1 MAHTPF
7 HGLMQPSR
15 RPSMQF
21 QQLNQAY
28 QSDPRRIL
36 GQTLMGQGASSA
48 PVRTPLQGLGRLSSA
63 LVGAYLQRK
72 AGDAQTAREAQM
84 TDQIMGMLGPN
95 VAPGVRAAVT
105 ANPAAA
111 QSALLAAQLAPR
123 VTSEITDIGDFA
135 GVQTTTTSPLTGN
148 TSTQIS
154 NIVQRRAPPET
165 FSALTDKEANDAGL
179 DTSRGQKYQRS
190 NRSNKI
196 TQIGGTAPTTNI
208 NVDMAKES
216 GKGLLK
222 KFDTLEEAA
231 TASTTA
237 LSRVDQMLGLLDE
250 IDTGFGAETAL
261 TFQRIGQFFNPDF
274 DLKDVAGKEQFL
286 AAANELVLPRVKQ
299 LGYNPTDAD
308 LRFISQASPRLSNST
323 AGNKLLL
330 QAIRISEA
338 RNVALFREA
347 NRFIRSNPQI
357 MEDPTGRFKLG
368 EHLLEFQQTNPL
380 FTESAYA
387 LKAEFERLTGTPAA
401 SVTADDP
408 IADLVNMG
416 LMEAPGQ

>member
-1 MAHTPF
+1 MA
-7 HGLMQPSR
+7 L
-15 RPSMQF
+15 RPRAMPTFGF
-21 QQLNQAY
+21 QRLNPAY
-28 QSDPRRIL
+28 QSDPRRIM
-36 GQTLMGQGASSA
+36 GQALAQQGASSA

-63 LVGAYLQRK
+63 LVGAYLQRN
-72 AGDAQTAREAQM
+72 ALDAQAQREAQA
-84 TDQIMGMLGPN
+84 TEALIGALPENVSPQIRAM
-95 VAPGVRAAVT
+95 VQAAPGT
-105 ANPAAA
+105 FEPALM
-111 QSALLAAQLAPR
+111 SALLQPTT
-123 VTSEITDIGDFA
+123 TSSVVDQGDMAF
-135 GVQTTTTSPLTGN
+135 VQNTTTSPLTGAQ
-148 TSTQIS
+148 ST
-154 NIVQRRAPPET
+154 NIGSLVQRRAAAET
-165 FSALTDKEANDAGL
+165 FSPLTDQEAKDAGL

-357 MEDPTGRFKLG
+357 MQDPTGRFKLG

-380 FTESAYA
+380 FTESANA

>member
-1 MAHTPF
+1 MA
-7 HGLMQPSR
+7 L
-15 RPSMQF
+15 RPRAMPTFGF
-21 QQLNQAY
+21 QRLNPAY
-28 QSDPRRIL
+28 QSDPRRIM
-36 GQTLMGQGASSA
+36 GQALAQQGASSA

-63 LVGAYLQRK
+63 LVGAYLQRN
-72 AGDAQTAREAQM
+72 ALDAQAQREAQATEALM
-84 TDQIMGMLGPN
+84 GALPENVSPQIRAM
-95 VAPGVRAAVT
+95 VQAAPGT
-105 ANPAAA
+105 FEPALM
-111 QSALLAAQLAPR
+111 SALLQPT
-123 VTSEITDIGDFA
+123 TSSSVVDQGDMAF
-135 GVQTTTTSPLTGN
+135 VQNKTTSPLTGAQ
-148 TSTQIS
+148 ST
-154 NIVQRRAPPET
+154 NIGSLVQRRAAPET
-165 FSALTDKEANDAGL
+165 FSALTDQQAKEAGL

-237 LSRVDQMLGLLDE
+237 LSRVDQMLGLLEE

-380 FTESAYA
+380 FTESANA

>member
-1 MAHTPF
+1 MAI
-7 HGLMQPSR
+7 
-15 RPSMQF
+15 RPRAMPTFGF
-21 QQLNQAY
+21 QRLNPAY
-28 QSDPRRIL
+28 QSDPRRIM
-36 GQTLMGQGASSA
+36 GQALAQQGASSA

-63 LVGAYLQRK
+63 LVGAYLQRN
-72 AGDAQTAREAQM
+72 ALEGQAQREAQATEALM
-84 TDQIMGMLGPN
+84 GALPENVSPQIRAM
-95 VAPGVRAAVT
+95 VQAAPGT
-105 ANPAAA
+105 FEPALM
-111 QSALLAAQLAPR
+111 SALLQPTT
-123 VTSEITDIGDFA
+123 TSSLVDQGDMAF
-135 GVQTTTTSPLTGN
+135 VQNTTTTPLTGAQ
-148 TSTQIS
+148 STTIS
-154 NIVQRRAPPET
+154 SPVQRRAAPET
-165 FSALTDKEANDAGL
+165 FSPLTDQQAEEAGL

-338 RNVALFREA
+338 RNVALFQEA
-347 NRFIRSNPQI
+347 NRFIRANPQI

-368 EHLLEFQQTNPL
+368 EHLLQFQQTNPL
-380 FTESAYA
+380 FTESANA

>member
-1 MAHTPF
+1 MAI
-7 HGLMQPSR
+7 
-15 RPSMQF
+15 RPRAMPTFGF
-21 QQLNQAY
+21 QRLNPAY
-28 QSDPRRIL
+28 QSDPRRIM
-36 GQTLMGQGASSA
+36 GQALAQQGASSA

-63 LVGAYLQRK
+63 LVGAYLQRN
-72 AGDAQTAREAQM
+72 ALEGQAQREAQATEALM
-84 TDQIMGMLGPN
+84 GALPENVSPQIRAM
-95 VAPGVRAAVT
+95 VQAAPGT
-105 ANPAAA
+105 FEPALM
-111 QSALLAAQLAPR
+111 SALLQPTT
-123 VTSEITDIGDFA
+123 TSSLVDQGDMAF
-135 GVQTTTTSPLTGN
+135 VQNTTTTPLTGAQ
-148 TSTQIS
+148 STTIS
-154 NIVQRRAPPET
+154 SPVQRRAAPET
-165 FSALTDKEANDAGL
+165 FSPLTDQQAEEAGL

-261 TFQRIGQFFNPDF
+261 TFQRIGQFFNPNF

-330 QAIRISEA
+330 QAIKISEA
-338 RNVALFREA
+338 RNVALFQEA

-368 EHLLEFQQTNPL
+368 EHLLQFQQTSPL
-380 FTESAYA
+380 FTESANA
-387 LKAEFERLTGTPAA
+387 LKAEFERLTGTSAA
-401 SVTADDP
+401 SVTADNP
-408 IADLVNMG
+408 IDDLVNMG
-416 LMEAPGQ
+416 LIKEPVQ

>member
-1 MAHTPF
+1 MA
-7 HGLMQPSR
+7 L
-15 RPSMQF
+15 RPRAMPTFGF
-21 QQLNQAY
+21 QRLNPAY
-28 QSDPRRIL
+28 QSDPRRIM
-36 GQTLMGQGASSA
+36 GQALAQQGASSA

-63 LVGAYLQRK
+63 LVGAYLQRN
-72 AGDAQTAREAQM
+72 ALEGQAQREAQATEALM
-84 TDQIMGMLGPN
+84 GALPENVSPQIRAM
-95 VAPGVRAAVT
+95 VQAAPGT
-105 ANPAAA
+105 FEPAMM
-111 QSALLAAQLAPR
+111 SALLQPTT
-123 VTSEITDIGDFA
+123 TSSVVDKGDMAF
-135 GVQTTTTSPLTGN
+135 VQNKTTSPLTGAQ
-148 TSTQIS
+148 ST
-154 NIVQRRAPPET
+154 NIGSLVQRRAAPET
-165 FSALTDKEANDAGL
+165 FSPLTDQQAKEAGL

-338 RNVALFREA
+338 RNVALFQEA

-380 FTESAYA
+380 FTESANA

>member
-1 MAHTPF
+1 MPTF
-7 HGLMQPSR
+7 
-15 RPSMQF
+15 QF
-21 QQLNQAY
+21 QRLNPAF

-36 GQTLMGQGASSA
+36 GQQLMGQGASTA

-63 LVGAYLQRK
+63 LVGAYLQRN
-72 AGDAQTAREAQM
+72 ALEGQAQREAQATEALM
-84 TDQIMGMLGPN
+84 GALPENVSPQIRAM
-95 VAPGVRAAVT
+95 VQAAPGT
-105 ANPAAA
+105 FEPALM
-111 QSALLAAQLAPR
+111 SALLQPTT
-123 VTSEITDIGDFA
+123 TSRLVDQGDMAF
-135 GVQTTTTSPLTGN
+135 VQNTTTTPLTGAQ
-148 TSTQIS
+148 STTIS
-154 NIVQRRAPPET
+154 SPVQRRAAPET
-165 FSALTDKEANDAGL
+165 FSPLTDQQAKEAGL

-338 RNVALFREA
+338 RNVALFQEA
-347 NRFIRSNPQI
+347 NRFIRTNPQI

-368 EHLLEFQQTNPL
+368 EHLLQFQQTNPL
-380 FTESAYA
+380 FTESANA
-387 LKAEFERLTGTPAA
+387 LKAEFERLTGTSAA

>member
-1 MAHTPF
+1 M
-7 HGLMQPSR
+7 G
-15 RPSMQF
+15 
-21 QQLNQAY
+21 QALA
-28 QSDPRRIL
+28 Q
-36 GQTLMGQGASSA
+36 QGASSA

-63 LVGAYLQRK
+63 LVGAYLQRN
-72 AGDAQTAREAQM
+72 ALEGQAQREAQATEALM
-84 TDQIMGMLGPN
+84 GALPENVSPQIRAM
-95 VAPGVRAAVT
+95 VQAAPGT
-105 ANPAAA
+105 FEPALM
-111 QSALLAAQLAPR
+111 SALLQPTT
-123 VTSEITDIGDFA
+123 TSRLVDQGDMAF
-135 GVQTTTTSPLTGN
+135 VQNTTTTPLTGAQ
-148 TSTQIS
+148 STTIS
-154 NIVQRRAPPET
+154 SPVQRRAAPET
-165 FSALTDKEANDAGL
+165 FSPLTDQQAKEAGL

-338 RNVALFREA
+338 RNVALFQEA
-347 NRFIRSNPQI
+347 NRFIRTNPQI

-368 EHLLEFQQTNPL
+368 EHLLQFQQTNPL
-380 FTESAYA
+380 FTESANA
-387 LKAEFERLTGTPAA
+387 LKAEFERLTGTSAA

>member
-1 MAHTPF
+1 MA
-7 HGLMQPSR
+7 L
-15 RPSMQF
+15 RPRAMPTFGF
-21 QQLNQAY
+21 QRLNPAY
-28 QSDPRRIL
+28 QSDPRRIM
-36 GQTLMGQGASSA
+36 GQALAQQGASSA

-63 LVGAYLQRK
+63 LVGAYLQRN
-72 AGDAQTAREAQM
+72 ALEGQAQREAQATEALM
-84 TDQIMGMLGPN
+84 GALPENVSPQIRAM
-95 VAPGVRAAVT
+95 VQAAPGT
-105 ANPAAA
+105 FEPAMM
-111 QSALLAAQLAPR
+111 SALLQPTT
-123 VTSEITDIGDFA
+123 TSSVVDKGDMAF
-135 GVQTTTTSPLTGN
+135 VQNKTTSPLTGAQ
-148 TSTQIS
+148 ST
-154 NIVQRRAPPET
+154 NIGSLVQRRAAPET
-165 FSALTDKEANDAGL
+165 FSPLTDQQAKEAGL

-237 LSRVDQMLGLLDE
+237 LSRVDQMLGFLDE

-338 RNVALFREA
+338 RNVALFQEA

-380 FTESAYA
+380 FTESANA

>member
-1 MAHTPF
+1 MA
-7 HGLMQPSR
+7 L
-15 RPSMQF
+15 RPRAMPTFGF
-21 QQLNQAY
+21 QRLNPAY
-28 QSDPRRIL
+28 QSDPRRIM
-36 GQTLMGQGASSA
+36 GQALAQQGASSA

-63 LVGAYLQRK
+63 LVGAYLQRN
-72 AGDAQTAREAQM
+72 ALDAQAQREAQATEALM
-84 TDQIMGMLGPN
+84 GALPENVSPQIRAM
-95 VAPGVRAAVT
+95 VQAAPGT
-105 ANPAAA
+105 FEPALM
-111 QSALLAAQLAPR
+111 SALLQPTTQSSL
-123 VTSEITDIGDFA
+123 VDQGDMTF
-135 GVQTTTTSPLTGN
+135 VQNRTTTPLTGAQ
-148 TSTQIS
+148 STTIS
-154 NIVQRRAPPET
+154 SPVQRRAAPET
-165 FSALTDKEANDAGL
+165 FSPLTDQQAKEAGL

-330 QAIRISEA
+330 QAIKISEA
-338 RNVALFREA
+338 RNVALFQEA
-347 NRFIRSNPQI
+347 NRFIRGNPQI

-368 EHLLEFQQTNPL
+368 EHLLQFQQTNPL
-380 FTESAYA
+380 FTESANA

>member
-1 MAHTPF
+1 MA
-7 HGLMQPSR
+7 L
-15 RPSMQF
+15 RPRAMPTFGF
-21 QQLNQAY
+21 QRLNPAY
-28 QSDPRRIL
+28 QSDPRRIM
-36 GQTLMGQGASSA
+36 GQALAQQGASSA

-63 LVGAYLQRK
+63 LVGAYLQRN
-72 AGDAQTAREAQM
+72 ALEGQAQREAQATEALM
-84 TDQIMGMLGPN
+84 GALPENVSPQIRAM
-95 VAPGVRAAVT
+95 VQAAPGT
-105 ANPAAA
+105 FEPALM
-111 QSALLAAQLAPR
+111 SALLQPTTQSSL
-123 VTSEITDIGDFA
+123 VDQGDMTF
-135 GVQTTTTSPLTGN
+135 VQNRTTTPLTGAQ
-148 TSTQIS
+148 STTIS
-154 NIVQRRAPPET
+154 SPVQRRAAPET
-165 FSALTDKEANDAGL
+165 FSPLTDQQAKEAGL

-261 TFQRIGQFFNPDF
+261 TFQRIGQFFNPNF

-330 QAIRISEA
+330 QAIKISEA
-338 RNVALFREA
+338 RNVALFQEA

-368 EHLLEFQQTNPL
+368 EHLLQFQQTSPL
-380 FTESAYA
+380 FTESANA
-387 LKAEFERLTGTPAA
+387 LKAEFERLTGTSAA
-401 SVTADDP
+401 SVTADNP
-408 IADLVNMG
+408 IDDLVNMG
-416 LMEAPGQ
+416 LIKEPVQ

>member
-1 MAHTPF
+1 MA
-7 HGLMQPSR
+7 L
-15 RPSMQF
+15 RPRAMPTFGF
-21 QQLNQAY
+21 QRLNPAY
-28 QSDPRRIL
+28 QSDPRRIM
-36 GQTLMGQGASSA
+36 GQALAQQGASSA

-63 LVGAYLQRK
+63 LVGAYLQRN
-72 AGDAQTAREAQM
+72 ALDAQAQREAQATEALM
-84 TDQIMGMLGPN
+84 GALPENVSPQIRAM
-95 VAPGVRAAVT
+95 VQAAPGT
-105 ANPAAA
+105 FEPALM
-111 QSALLAAQLAPR
+111 SALLQPTT
-123 VTSEITDIGDFA
+123 TSSVVDQGDMAF
-135 GVQTTTTSPLTGN
+135 VQNTTTSPLTGAQ
-148 TSTQIS
+148 ST
-154 NIVQRRAPPET
+154 NIGSLVQRRAAPET
-165 FSALTDKEANDAGL
+165 FSALTDQQAKEAGL

-380 FTESAYA
+380 FTESANA

>member
-1 MAHTPF
+1 MA
-7 HGLMQPSR
+7 L
-15 RPSMQF
+15 RPRAMPTFGF
-21 QQLNQAY
+21 QRLNPAY
-28 QSDPRRIL
+28 QSDPRRIM
-36 GQTLMGQGASSA
+36 GQALAQQGASSA

-63 LVGAYLQRK
+63 LVGAYLQRN
-72 AGDAQTAREAQM
+72 ALDAQAQREAQATEALM
-84 TDQIMGMLGPN
+84 GALPENVSPQIRAM
-95 VAPGVRAAVT
+95 VQAAPGT
-105 ANPAAA
+105 FEPALM
-111 QSALLAAQLAPR
+111 SALLQPTT
-123 VTSEITDIGDFA
+123 TSSVVDQGDMAF
-135 GVQTTTTSPLTGN
+135 VQNTTTSPLTGAQ
-148 TSTQIS
+148 ST
-154 NIVQRRAPPET
+154 NIGSLVQRRAAPET
-165 FSALTDKEANDAGL
+165 FGPLTDQQAKEAGL

-380 FTESAYA
+380 FTESANA

>member
-1 MAHTPF
+1 MV
-7 HGLMQPSR
+7 L
-15 RPSMQF
+15 RPRAMPTFQF
-21 QQLNQAY
+21 QRLNPAF

-36 GQTLMGQGASSA
+36 GQQLMGQGASTA

-63 LVGAYLQRK
+63 LVGAYLQRN
-72 AGDAQTAREAQM
+72 ALEGQAQREAQATEALM
-84 TDQIMGMLGPN
+84 GALPENVSPQIRAM
-95 VAPGVRAAVT
+95 VQAAPGT
-105 ANPAAA
+105 FEPALM
-111 QSALLAAQLAPR
+111 SALLQPTT
-123 VTSEITDIGDFA
+123 TSRLVDQGDMAF
-135 GVQTTTTSPLTGN
+135 VQNTTTTPLTGAQ
-148 TSTQIS
+148 STTIS
-154 NIVQRRAPPET
+154 SPVQRRAAPET
-165 FSALTDKEANDAGL
+165 FSPLTDQQAKEAGL

-338 RNVALFREA
+338 RNVALFQEA
-347 NRFIRSNPQI
+347 NRFIRTNPQI

-368 EHLLEFQQTNPL
+368 EHLLQFQQTNPL
-380 FTESAYA
+380 FTESANA
-387 LKAEFERLTGTPAA
+387 LKAEFERLTGTSAA

>member
-1 MAHTPF
+1 MPTF
-7 HGLMQPSR
+7 
-15 RPSMQF
+15 QF
-21 QQLNQAY
+21 QRLNPAF

-36 GQTLMGQGASSA
+36 GQQLMGQGASSA

-63 LVGAYLQRK
+63 LVGAYLQRN
-72 AGDAQTAREAQM
+72 ALEGQAQREAQATEALM
-84 TDQIMGMLGPN
+84 GALPENVSPQIRAM
-95 VAPGVRAAVT
+95 VQAAPGT
-105 ANPAAA
+105 FEPALM
-111 QSALLAAQLAPR
+111 SALLQPTT
-123 VTSEITDIGDFA
+123 TSRLVDQGDMAF
-135 GVQTTTTSPLTGN
+135 VQNTTTTPLTGAQ
-148 TSTQIS
+148 STTIS
-154 NIVQRRAPPET
+154 SPVQRRAAPET
-165 FSALTDKEANDAGL
+165 FSPLTDQQAKEAGL

-338 RNVALFREA
+338 RNVALFQEA
-347 NRFIRSNPQI
+347 NRFIRTNPQI

-368 EHLLEFQQTNPL
+368 EHLLQFQQTNPL
-380 FTESAYA
+380 FTESANA
-387 LKAEFERLTGTPAA
+387 LKAEFERLTGTSAA

>member
-1 MAHTPF
+1 MPTF
-7 HGLMQPSR
+7 
-15 RPSMQF
+15 QF
-21 QQLNQAY
+21 QRLNPAF

-36 GQTLMGQGASSA
+36 GQQLMGQGASTA

-63 LVGAYLQRK
+63 LVGAYLQRN
-72 AGDAQTAREAQM
+72 ALEGQAQREAQATEALM
-84 TDQIMGMLGPN
+84 GALPENVSPQIRAM
-95 VAPGVRAAVT
+95 VQAAPGT
-105 ANPAAA
+105 FEPALM
-111 QSALLAAQLAPR
+111 SALLQPTT
-123 VTSEITDIGDFA
+123 TSRLVDQGDMAF
-135 GVQTTTTSPLTGN
+135 VQNTTTTPLTGAQ
-148 TSTQIS
+148 STTIS
-154 NIVQRRAPPET
+154 SPVQRRAAPET
-165 FSALTDKEANDAGL
+165 FSPLTDQQAKEAGL

-338 RNVALFREA
+338 RNVALFQEA
-347 NRFIRSNPQI
+347 NRFIRTNPQI
-357 MEDPTGRFKLG
+357 MGDPTGRFKLG
-368 EHLLEFQQTNPL
+368 EHLLQFQQTNPL
-380 FTESAYA
+380 FTESANA
-387 LKAEFERLTGTPAA
+387 LKAEFERLTGTSAA

>member
-1 MAHTPF
+1 MPTF
-7 HGLMQPSR
+7 G
-15 RPSMQF
+15 F
-21 QQLNQAY
+21 QRLNPAY
-28 QSDPRRIL
+28 QSDPRRIM
-36 GQTLMGQGASSA
+36 GQALAQQGASSA

-63 LVGAYLQRK
+63 LVGAYLQRN
-72 AGDAQTAREAQM
+72 ALEGQAQREAQATEALM
-84 TDQIMGMLGPN
+84 GALPENVSPQIRAM
-95 VAPGVRAAVT
+95 VQAAPGT
-105 ANPAAA
+105 FEPALM
-111 QSALLAAQLAPR
+111 SALLQPTT
-123 VTSEITDIGDFA
+123 TSRLVDQGDMAF
-135 GVQTTTTSPLTGN
+135 VQNTTTTPLTGAQ
-148 TSTQIS
+148 STTIS
-154 NIVQRRAPPET
+154 SPVQRRAAPET
-165 FSALTDKEANDAGL
+165 FSPLTDQQAKEAGL

-338 RNVALFREA
+338 RNVALFQEA
-347 NRFIRSNPQI
+347 NRFIRTNPQI

-368 EHLLEFQQTNPL
+368 EHLLQFQQTNPL
-380 FTESAYA
+380 FTESANA
-387 LKAEFERLTGTPAA
+387 LKAEFERLTGTSAA

>member
-1 MAHTPF
+1 MA
-7 HGLMQPSR
+7 L
-15 RPSMQF
+15 RPRAMPTFGF
-21 QQLNQAY
+21 QRLNPAY
-28 QSDPRRIL
+28 QSDPRRIM
-36 GQTLMGQGASSA
+36 GQALAQQGASSA

-63 LVGAYLQRK
+63 LVGAYLQRN
-72 AGDAQTAREAQM
+72 ALEGQAQREAQATEALM
-84 TDQIMGMLGPN
+84 GALPENVSPQIRAM
-95 VAPGVRAAVT
+95 VQAAPGT
-105 ANPAAA
+105 FEPALM
-111 QSALLAAQLAPR
+111 SALLQPTT
-123 VTSEITDIGDFA
+123 TSSVVDQGDMAF
-135 GVQTTTTSPLTGN
+135 VQNTTTSPLTGAQ
-148 TSTQIS
+148 ST
-154 NIVQRRAPPET
+154 NIGSLVQRRAAPET
-165 FSALTDKEANDAGL
+165 FSALTDQQAKEAGL

-380 FTESAYA
+380 FTESANA

>member
-1 MAHTPF
+1 MA
-7 HGLMQPSR
+7 L
-15 RPSMQF
+15 RPRAMPTFGF
-21 QQLNQAY
+21 QRLNPAY
-28 QSDPRRIL
+28 QSDPRRIM
-36 GQTLMGQGASSA
+36 GQALAQQGASSA

-63 LVGAYLQRK
+63 LVGAYLQRN
-72 AGDAQTAREAQM
+72 ALDAQAQREAQATEALM
-84 TDQIMGMLGPN
+84 GALPENVSPQIRAM
-95 VAPGVRAAVT
+95 VQAAPGT
-105 ANPAAA
+105 FEPALM
-111 QSALLAAQLAPR
+111 SALLQPTTQSSL
-123 VTSEITDIGDFA
+123 VDQGDMTF
-135 GVQTTTTSPLTGN
+135 VQNRTTTPLTGAQ
-148 TSTQIS
+148 STTIS
-154 NIVQRRAPPET
+154 SPVQRRAAPET
-165 FSALTDKEANDAGL
+165 FSPLTDQQAKEAGL

-338 RNVALFREA
+338 RNVALFQEA
-347 NRFIRSNPQI
+347 NRFIRANPQI

-368 EHLLEFQQTNPL
+368 EHLLQFQQTNPL
-380 FTESAYA
+380 FTESANA

>member
-1 MAHTPF
+1 MV
-7 HGLMQPSR
+7 
-15 RPSMQF
+15 
-21 QQLNQAY
+21 QA
-28 QSDPRRIL
+28 
-36 GQTLMGQGASSA
+36 
-48 PVRTPLQGLGRLSSA
+48 
-63 LVGAYLQRK
+63 
-72 AGDAQTAREAQM
+72 
-84 TDQIMGMLGPN
+84 
-95 VAPGVRAAVT
+95 APGT
-105 ANPAAA
+105 FEPALM
-111 QSALLAAQLAPR
+111 SALLQPTT
-123 VTSEITDIGDFA
+123 TSRLVDQGDMAF
-135 GVQTTTTSPLTGN
+135 VQNTTTTPLTGAQ
-148 TSTQIS
+148 STTIS
-154 NIVQRRAPPET
+154 SPVQRRAAPET
-165 FSALTDKEANDAGL
+165 FSPLTDQQAKEAGL

-338 RNVALFREA
+338 RNVALFQEA
-347 NRFIRSNPQI
+347 NRFIRTNPQI

-368 EHLLEFQQTNPL
+368 EHLLQFQQTNPL
-380 FTESAYA
+380 FTESANA
-387 LKAEFERLTGTPAA
+387 LKAEFERLTGTSAA

>member
-1 MAHTPF
+1 MA
-7 HGLMQPSR
+7 L
-15 RPSMQF
+15 RPRAMPTFGF
-21 QQLNQAY
+21 QRLNPAY
-28 QSDPRRIL
+28 QSDPRRIM
-36 GQTLMGQGASSA
+36 GQALAQQGASSA

-63 LVGAYLQRK
+63 LVGAYLQRN
-72 AGDAQTAREAQM
+72 ALEGQAQREAQATEALM
-84 TDQIMGMLGPN
+84 GALPENVSPQIRAM
-95 VAPGVRAAVT
+95 VQAAPGT
-105 ANPAAA
+105 FEPALM
-111 QSALLAAQLAPR
+111 SALLQPTT
-123 VTSEITDIGDFA
+123 TSSLVDQGDMAF
-135 GVQTTTTSPLTGN
+135 VQNTTTTPLTGAQ
-148 TSTQIS
+148 STTIS
-154 NIVQRRAPPET
+154 SPVQRRAAPET
-165 FSALTDKEANDAGL
+165 FSPLTDQQAKEAGL

-338 RNVALFREA
+338 RNVALFQEA
-347 NRFIRSNPQI
+347 NRFIRANPQI

-368 EHLLEFQQTNPL
+368 EHLLQFQQTNPL
-380 FTESAYA
+380 FTESANA

>member
-1 MAHTPF
+1 MA
-7 HGLMQPSR
+7 L
-15 RPSMQF
+15 RPRAMPTFGF
-21 QQLNQAY
+21 QRLNPAY
-28 QSDPRRIL
+28 QSDPRRIM
-36 GQTLMGQGASSA
+36 GQALAQQGASSA

-63 LVGAYLQRK
+63 LVGAYLQRN
-72 AGDAQTAREAQM
+72 ALEGQAQREAQATEALM
-84 TDQIMGMLGPN
+84 GALPENVSPQIRAM
-95 VAPGVRAAVT
+95 VQAAPGT
-105 ANPAAA
+105 FEPALM
-111 QSALLAAQLAPR
+111 SALLQPTT
-123 VTSEITDIGDFA
+123 TSSLVDQGDMAF
-135 GVQTTTTSPLTGN
+135 VQNTTTTPLTGAQ
-148 TSTQIS
+148 STTIS
-154 NIVQRRAPPET
+154 SPVQRRAAPET
-165 FSALTDKEANDAGL
+165 FSPLTDQQAEEAGL

-261 TFQRIGQFFNPDF
+261 TFQRIGQFFNPNF

-330 QAIRISEA
+330 QAIKISEA
-338 RNVALFREA
+338 RNVALFQEA

-368 EHLLEFQQTNPL
+368 EHLLQFQQTSPL
-380 FTESAYA
+380 FTESANA
-387 LKAEFERLTGTPAA
+387 LKAEFERLTGTSAA
-401 SVTADDP
+401 SVTADNP
-408 IADLVNMG
+408 IDDLVNMG
-416 LMEAPGQ
+416 LIKEPVQ

>member
-1 MAHTPF
+1 MPTF
-7 HGLMQPSR
+7 
-15 RPSMQF
+15 QF
-21 QQLNQAY
+21 QRLNPSF

-36 GQTLMGQGASSA
+36 GQTLMGQGASTA

-63 LVGAYLQRK
+63 LVGAYLQRN
-72 AGDAQTAREAQM
+72 ALDAQAQREAQATEALM
-84 TDQIMGMLGPN
+84 GALPENVSPQIRAM
-95 VAPGVRAAVT
+95 VQAAPGT
-105 ANPAAA
+105 FEPALM
-111 QSALLAAQLAPR
+111 SALLQPTT
-123 VTSEITDIGDFA
+123 TSSVVDQGDMAF
-135 GVQTTTTSPLTGN
+135 VQNTTTTPLTGAQ
-148 TSTQIS
+148 ST
-154 NIVQRRAPPET
+154 NIGSLVQRRAAPET
-165 FSALTDKEANDAGL
+165 FSALTDQQAKEAGL

-286 AAANELVLPRVKQ
+286 SAANELVLPRVKQ

-380 FTESAYA
+380 FTESANA
-387 LKAEFERLTGTPAA
+387 LKAEFERLTGTSAA

>member
-1 MAHTPF
+1 MPTF
-7 HGLMQPSR
+7 G
-15 RPSMQF
+15 F
-21 QQLNQAY
+21 QRLNPAY
-28 QSDPRRIL
+28 QSDPRRIM
-36 GQTLMGQGASSA
+36 GQALAQQGASTA

-63 LVGAYLQRK
+63 LVGAYLQRN
-72 AGDAQTAREAQM
+72 ALEGQAQREAQATEALM
-84 TDQIMGMLGPN
+84 GALPENVSPQIRAM
-95 VAPGVRAAVT
+95 VQAAPGT
-105 ANPAAA
+105 FEPALM
-111 QSALLAAQLAPR
+111 SALLQPTT
-123 VTSEITDIGDFA
+123 TSRLVDQGDMAF
-135 GVQTTTTSPLTGN
+135 VQNTTTTPLTGAQ
-148 TSTQIS
+148 STTIS
-154 NIVQRRAPPET
+154 SPVQRRAAPET
-165 FSALTDKEANDAGL
+165 FSPLTDQQAKEAGL

-338 RNVALFREA
+338 RNVALFQEA
-347 NRFIRSNPQI
+347 NRFIRTNPQI

-368 EHLLEFQQTNPL
+368 EHLLQFQQTNPL
-380 FTESAYA
+380 FTESANA
-387 LKAEFERLTGTPAA
+387 LKAEFERLTGTSAA

>member
-1 MAHTPF
+1 MAP
-7 HGLMQPSR
+7 
-15 RPSMQF
+15 RPRSMPTFQF
-21 QQLNQAY
+21 QRLNPSF

-36 GQTLMGQGASSA
+36 GQTLMGQGASTA

-63 LVGAYLQRK
+63 LVGAYLQRN
-72 AGDAQTAREAQM
+72 ALDAQAQREAQATEALM
-84 TDQIMGMLGPN
+84 GALPENVSPQIRAM
-95 VAPGVRAAVT
+95 VQAAPGT
-105 ANPAAA
+105 FEPALM
-111 QSALLAAQLAPR
+111 SALLQPTT
-123 VTSEITDIGDFA
+123 TSSVVDQGDMAF
-135 GVQTTTTSPLTGN
+135 VQNTTTTPLTGAQ
-148 TSTQIS
+148 ST
-154 NIVQRRAPPET
+154 NIGSLVQRRAAPET
-165 FSALTDKEANDAGL
+165 FSALTDQQAKEAGL

-286 AAANELVLPRVKQ
+286 SAANELVLPRVKQ

-380 FTESAYA
+380 FTESANA
-387 LKAEFERLTGTPAA
+387 LKAEFERLTGTSAA

>member
-1 MAHTPF
+1 MA
-7 HGLMQPSR
+7 L
-15 RPSMQF
+15 RPRAMPTFGF
-21 QQLNQAY
+21 QRLNPAY
-28 QSDPRRIL
+28 QSDPRRIM
-36 GQTLMGQGASSA
+36 GQALAQQGASSA

-63 LVGAYLQRK
+63 LVGAYLQRN
-72 AGDAQTAREAQM
+72 ALEGQAQREAQATEALM
-84 TDQIMGMLGPN
+84 GALPENASPQIRAM
-95 VAPGVRAAVT
+95 VQAAPGT
-105 ANPAAA
+105 FEPAMM
-111 QSALLAAQLAPR
+111 SALLQPTT
-123 VTSEITDIGDFA
+123 TSSVVDKGDMAF
-135 GVQTTTTSPLTGN
+135 VQNKTTSPLTGAQ
-148 TSTQIS
+148 ST
-154 NIVQRRAPPET
+154 NIGSLVQRRAAPET
-165 FSALTDKEANDAGL
+165 FSPLTDQQAKEAGL

-338 RNVALFREA
+338 RNVALFQEA

-380 FTESAYA
+380 FTESANA